1 MQMWLQF
8 CKFHVPAKAVLAA
21 DRLSRVP
28 VIDSLVAEL
37 KI

>member
-8 CKFHVPAKAVLAA
+8 CMFHVPAKALLAA

-28 VIDSLVAEL
+28 VIASSAAEL